1 MVIIIYLGILLINV
15 VAVFMV
21 YKFLG
26 TDKEKKEKLIFI
38 AIGTSIMYV
47 TVSFVYWLSTKNV
60 DFGDIR
66 SYGENFITF
75 TFVPINSM
83 ITLTYIAKSYKY
95 FREGRLKQDKFR
107 NRVILMI
114 AVLVVV
120 LIIEFFYFKDIQTG
134 ILNIINSKK

>member
-21 YKFLG
+21 YKLLG
-26 TDKEKKEKLIFI
+26 TDMEKKEKLIFI

-66 SYGENFITF
+66 S
-75 TFVPINSM
+75 
-83 ITLTYIAKSYKY
+83 
-95 FREGRLKQDKFR
+95 
-107 NRVILMI
+107 
-114 AVLVVV
+114 
-120 LIIEFFYFKDIQTG
+120 
-134 ILNIINSKK
+134 

>member
-26 TDKEKKEKLIFI
+26 TDMEKKEKLIFI

-83 ITLTYIAKSYKY
+83 ITLSYKY

>member
-26 TDKEKKEKLIFI
+26 TDMEKKEKLIFI

-60 DFGDIR
+60 
-66 SYGENFITF
+66 
-75 TFVPINSM
+75 
-83 ITLTYIAKSYKY
+83 
-95 FREGRLKQDKFR
+95 
-107 NRVILMI
+107 
-114 AVLVVV
+114 
-120 LIIEFFYFKDIQTG
+120 EFW
-134 ILNIINSKK
+134 